1 MDYIQGLVSV
11 VIPTY
16 KRADKLKRAIDSVI
30 GQTYPDLEILVVN
43 DNEADDEYTKRLK
56 EIFADIKDPRVRL
69 IMQDAHI
76 NGAAARNAGIKAAK
90 GEYIAFLDD
99 DDVWAKRKIERQVD
113 TLSSLDES
121 FGAVSTLFRSF
132 LGHKVISRSLPYKD
146 GCIWE
151 DILLRNVDVTTCSI
165 LIRRRALDETGYF
178 DENLLRHQEVQLLSY
193 LAHRYKIYL
202 LKEYLLYVDAWG
214 ENNPDSGKMVKCKK
228 DFLRSV
234 KPLMDELPPRRRKR
248 IVTMHQFEAA
258 YVFWKEKN
266 YPKAAGYLR
275 PMLKDPVA
283 CYYAVLRMIKR
294 MRGKMSHGQ
303 YHHTCV

>member
-1 MDYIQGLVSV
+1 MSYIQGLVSV

-43 DNEADDEYTKRLK
+43 DNEADDEYTERLK
-56 EIFADIKDPRVRL
+56 KIFADITDSRVRL
-69 IMQDAHI
+69 VMQEKHI
-76 NGAAARNAGIKAAK
+76 NGAAARNAGIKASK

-121 FGAVSTLFRSF
+121 YGAVSTLFRSF
-132 LGHKVISRSLPYKD
+132 LDHKVISRSLPYRD

-178 DENLLRHQEVQLLSY
+178 DESLSRHQEVQLLSY

-214 ENNPDSGKMVKCKK
+214 ENNPDSRKMLKCKK

-234 KPLMDELPPRRRKR
+234 KPLMEELPPRRRRR
-248 IVTMHQFEAA
+248 IVTMHQFETA

-266 YPKAAGYLR
+266 YPKAAGYIR
-275 PMLKDPVA
+275 PTLKDPVA

-294 MRGKMSHGQ
+294 MRGKMNHGQ
-303 YHHTCV
+303 YHNTCV